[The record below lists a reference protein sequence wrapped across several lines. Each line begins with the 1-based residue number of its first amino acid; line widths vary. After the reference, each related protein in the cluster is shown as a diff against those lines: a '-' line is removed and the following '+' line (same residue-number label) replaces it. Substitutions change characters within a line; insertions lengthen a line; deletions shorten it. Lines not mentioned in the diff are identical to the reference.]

1 MWLFFLRLA
10 FSVPL
15 DPVFDERVSDEFLLT
30 EVSERTSRG
39 SGVRVGSVYL
49 YLAAHS
55 FCHTSVH
62 MRWNHLATD
71 EDMEGVAENKGYSGP
86 QPEVNIGTLGHV
98 DNGKSTLVQSI
109 TGVWTAR
116 HSEELRRGI
125 TIRIGYADAF
135 IYRCPK
141 CKPPHNYAT
150 SPKCPRCGSETKF
163 KRGVS
168 FVDCPGHHS
177 LMVTMLSGAALM
189 DGALFVVASNVKF
202 PQAQDREHLLA
213 AQMVGIQRLI
223 VVQNKIDIVDRAQAL
238 ENYEEIKSFAKDT
251 IAADAPV
258 VPVSAQHG
266 ANTDVVLYEM
276 EKRIPTPKRDINA
289 SPRMY
294 VLRSFDI
301 NKPGT
306 EVDELHG
313 GILGGS
319 IIQGEFKVGDEIEIR
334 PGLQVQTGGK
344 SYYEPL
350 VSKITSLN
358 ISKGSVP
365 EARSGGLVG
374 VGTALDPSLTK
385 SDGLVG
391 SVVGKTGGLPPVLDK
406 LTAEVSLFERAV
418 GTEQLV
424 PVEKIRTNEPLVLN
438 VGTAVTSGV
447 VTSARED
454 ILDIALR
461 KPVCPIP
468 GFKIAL
474 SRRIGDSWRL
484 IGFGTF
490 KG

>member
-1 MWLFFLRLA
+1 MSA
-10 FSVPL
+10 EDTASQQN
-15 DPVFDERVSDEFLLT
+15 DDEGLN
-30 EVSERTSRG
+30 
-39 SGVRVGSVYL
+39 
-49 YLAAHS
+49 
-55 FCHTSVH
+55 
-62 MRWNHLATD
+62 W
-71 EDMEGVAENKGYSGP
+71 

-109 TGVWTAR
+109 TGIWTAR

-125 TIRIGYADAF
+125 TIRIGYADVF

-141 CKPPHNYAT
+141 CKPPHNYTT
-150 SPKCPRCGSETKF
+150 SPKCPHCGSETKY

-189 DGALFVVASNVKF
+189 DGALFVAASNVKF

-223 VVQNKIDIVDRAQAL
+223 IVQNKIDLVDRARAV
-238 ENYEEIKSFAKDT
+238 ENYEEIKSFAKNT
-251 IAADAPV
+251 VAADAPV

-266 ANTDVVLYEM
+266 TNTDVVVYEM
-276 EKRIPTPKRDINA
+276 EKRIPTPKRDPSA

-306 EVDELHG
+306 EVEELHG

-319 IIQGEFKVGDEIEIR
+319 IIQGAFRVGDEVEIK
-334 PGLQVQTGGK
+334 PGLAVQTGGK
-344 SYYEPL
+344 THYDSI

-358 ISKGSVP
+358 ISKGPVV

-374 VGTALDPSLTK
+374 VGTSLDPSLTK

-391 SVVGKTGGLPPVLDK
+391 SVVGKVGELPPVLDK
-406 LTAEVSLFERAV
+406 LTSEVVLFERAV

-424 PVEKIRTNEPLVLN
+424 PVDKIRTNEPLVLN
-438 VGTAVTSGV
+438 IGTAVTSGV

-454 ILDIALR
+454 LVDVSLR

-484 IGFGTF
+484 IGFGTL